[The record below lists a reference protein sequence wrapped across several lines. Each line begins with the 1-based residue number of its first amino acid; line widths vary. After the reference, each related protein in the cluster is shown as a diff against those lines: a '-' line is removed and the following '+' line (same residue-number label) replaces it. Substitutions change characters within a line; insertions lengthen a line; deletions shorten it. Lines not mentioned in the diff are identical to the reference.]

1 MWIVSVFVF
10 NLLVFQN
17 KYLSG
22 NVYINAYFDGFTG
35 LLAFIIGRP
44 IYEHC
49 QIRNAFI
56 ISLSVA
62 LFGMIGIVLFESRA
76 ISPYFIDSM
85 GCPPSGYP
93 PESDKDREYHLK
105 KIIPFFTFFAKV
117 GVQFTYSNTS
127 QASYSDPRVFPLS
140 KRTTAIGICNV
151 VARFLCIF
159 APLIA
164 ECDRPIPSIVSL
176 CVIFIAFIVAF
187 TFSTTSQK
195 DKNDFE
201 LLQRNDMMNFEQYS
215 AKKEKE

>member
-1 MWIVSVFVF
+1 M
-10 NLLVFQN
+10 
-17 KYLSG
+17 SG
-22 NVYINAYFDGFTG
+22 SIYINSYFDGFTG
-35 LLAFIIGRP
+35 LLAFFIGRP

-49 QIRNAFI
+49 KIRNAFI

-62 LFGMIGIVLFESRA
+62 IFGMVGIVLFESKA

-117 GVQFTYSNTS
+117 GTQFTYSNTS
-127 QASYSDPRVFPLS
+127 QASYSDARVFPLS
-140 KRTTAIGICNV
+140 KRTTAIGICNF

-164 ECDRPIPSIVSL
+164 ELDRPTPSIVSL
-176 CVIFIAFIVAF
+176 CVLFIAFIVAF
-187 TFSTTSQK
+187 TFPSVDQK
-195 DKNDFE
+195 EKDDFE
-201 LLQRNDMMNFEQYS
+201 LLQKNDMMSFE
-215 AKKEKE
+215 